1 MQTRKESD
9 KMFTIK
15 DMIVGEII
23 ECPTKDLASQILK
36 ERFNDYVDNGYYVE
50 VKNLSTK
57 VIEIKVIDKFI
68 PIDQETCQK
77 LKKVL
82 KKVLTLKNIY
92 GILVLSL
99 GKESD
104 IK

>member
-1 MQTRKESD
+1 
-9 KMFTIK
+9 MFTIK

-36 ERFNDYVDNGYYVE
+36 ERFSKYVDDDYFVE
-50 VKNLSTK
+50 VKYLSTK
-57 VIEIKVIDKFI
+57 VIELKVIDKFI

-77 LKKVL
+77 LKKVF
-82 KKVLTLKNIY
+82 KKCLILKNRY
-92 GILVLSL
+92 AILNMSL